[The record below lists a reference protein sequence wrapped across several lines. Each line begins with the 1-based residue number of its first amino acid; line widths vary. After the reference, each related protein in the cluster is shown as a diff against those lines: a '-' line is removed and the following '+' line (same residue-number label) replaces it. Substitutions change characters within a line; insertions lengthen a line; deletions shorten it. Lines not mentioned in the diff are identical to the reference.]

1 MSLVDF
7 ERFMAK
13 AQDIGLF
20 ENYTSTQD
28 LSFVD
33 SAEMIAWSGAYFD
46 TYILPHLPKD
56 KDSEI
61 LEVGCGWGKYIT
73 QLEDLGYKNTTGI
86 DISPEQ
92 IEYAQKELGLKNVS
106 LEDGLKFLAKSKKK
120 YDAIYMMDVL
130 EHLDL
135 EDSINIGKLIYKNLK
150 PGGKFIIQ
158 VPNGMSILNPIRYA
172 DITHT
177 RGFSDY
183 MCTQYMKLSGFES
196 NSNHALPPMA
206 RGLKSTLRSL
216 LWKGVVNP
224 ILKTYMLIANGTLM
238 GGIYTSNILSV
249 GTKK

>member
-1 MSLVDF
+1 
-7 ERFMAK
+7 MAN

-33 SAEMIAWSGAYFD
+33 NDEMIEWSGKYFNH
-46 TYILPHLPKD
+46 YILPHLPSD
-56 KDSEI
+56 KDAKI
-61 LEVGCGWGKYIT
+61 LEIGCGWGKYIKH
-73 QLEDLGYKNTTGI
+73 LNDLGYTNVEGI

-92 IEYAQKELGLKNVS
+92 IEFAQKKLKLKNVS
-106 LEDGLKFLAKSKKK
+106 LIDGIEYLQHSKKH
-120 YDAIYMMDVL
+120 YDAIYMIDVL

-135 EDSINIGKLIYKNLK
+135 EDSINIGKQIYQRLNPNGVFL
-150 PGGKFIIQ
+150 IQ

-183 MCTQYMKLSGFES
+183 MCTQYMKLSGFTS
-196 NSNHALPPMA
+196 VTNSPLPPMA
-206 RGLKSTLRSL
+206 HGLKSTIRSV
-216 LWKGVVNP
+216 LWNVAVNP
-224 ILKTYMLIANGTLM
+224 LLKSYMLIANGTLM

-249 GTKK
+249 ATKEE